1 MEREMAIEIVSLQT
15 FVVTGDR
22 MKKIRVGINGF
33 GRIGR
38 VTTRLLFDRPEFE
51 LVAVND
57 LTPIDQNVLLLKYDS
72 VHGPWKHSVT
82 AEKDAMLIDSKPVK
96 VFSRRDPVEI
106 PWKDLGVDVVIE
118 STGIFTNYE
127 GAAKHLTAGAKK
139 VIVSAPVKDNDKIR
153 TFVMGINE
161 DQYDPSKDNVVSNAS
176 CTTNCLAPVVK
187 VLHDKFKVLRG
198 LMTTIH
204 SYTNDQRV
212 LDIGHQDPRRARAAA
227 LNMIPT
233 STGAAKAVTLVIP
246 ELKGKLTGTSVR
258 VPTPNVSLVDF
269 VADLGRST
277 SVEEVND
284 TFLAAAS
291 EGPLKGI
298 LAAEKGQ
305 LVSSDFNGSPYS
317 SQVDLPST
325 MVVDGSMVK
334 VLSWY
339 DNETGFSSRM
349 LDLAAYMAKSF

>member
-1 MEREMAIEIVSLQT
+1 
-15 FVVTGDR
+15 
-22 MKKIRVGINGF
+22 MKKTRVGINGF

-38 VTTRLLFDRPEFE
+38 VTTRLLWERPEFE
-51 LVAVND
+51 LVAIND

-72 VHGPWKHSVT
+72 VHGPWKHSVE
-82 AEKDAMLIDSKPVK
+82 AGKESMKMDSREVK

-106 PWKDLGVDVVIE
+106 PWRDLGVDIVIE
-118 STGIFTNYE
+118 STGIFTSYE
-127 GAAKHLTAGAKK
+127 GASKHLTAGAKK
-139 VIVSAPVKDNDKIR
+139 VIVSAPAKDEKIR
-153 TFVMGINE
+153 TFVMGINQ
-161 DQYDPSKDNVVSNAS
+161 DQYDPAKDNIVSNAS

-187 VLHDKFKVLRG
+187 VLNDKFKVLRG

-277 SVEEVND
+277 TVEEVNKA
-284 TFLAAAS
+284 FVQAS
-291 EGPLKGI
+291 LEGPLKGI
-298 LAAEKGQ
+298 LSAETEP
-305 LVSSDFNGSPYS
+305 LVSSDFNGSSFS
-317 SQVDLPST
+317 SQVDLLST
-325 MVVDGSMVK
+325 IITDGSMVK

-339 DNETGFSSRM
+339 DNETGFSTRM
-349 LDLAAYMAKSF
+349 LDLAALMAKSL